1 MVANFARQL
10 DPRPLAPPRT
20 LPGDELLD
28 PKAAGFSLG
37 MGRSKS
43 FPFPQYRASDPY
55 RTVFFDVGEGPQ
67 TVVMI
72 HGLGANATH
81 FEPVAREMA
90 RNHRIIGIDLV
101 GCGWSEKPDIPY
113 NVNLLRDHLL
123 DFLDRRGVGRCNLV
137 GHSMGGAVCLAAA
150 LKRPGQFDS
159 LALICAAGVAPLPAW
174 MRTSARYALRRQL
187 LLPLLVMGHTF
198 IIKNIFVTTARNNE
212 NVRWFKK
219 SFARD
224 ALHMPNFRQW
234 VRVCET
240 LCKDLAQRDFSD
252 QLQHLHMP
260 VLAVWGDHDK
270 LTAVPSVMRSLDS
283 IRQIR
288 TVMLKDCGHM
298 PMIEYPEQTTWHLER
313 FLGTPP

>member
-1 MVANFARQL
+1 MVANFAKQL

-28 PKAAGFSLG
+28 AKAAGFSLG
-37 MGRSKS
+37 MGRSRS
-43 FPFPQYRASDPY
+43 FPFPQYRAKDPY
-55 RTVFFDVGEGPQ
+55 RTVFFDVGEGPK

-90 RNHRIIGIDLV
+90 RNHRVIGIDLV
-101 GCGWSEKPDIPY
+101 GCGWSNKPDVPY
-113 NVNLLRDHLL
+113 SVNLLRDHLL

-137 GHSMGGAVCLAAA
+137 GHSMGGAVCLSAA

-212 NVRWFKK
+212 NVAWFKR

-240 LCKDLAQRDFSD
+240 LCKDLALHDYAD

-260 VLAVWGDHDK
+260 VLALWGDHDK
-270 LTAVPSVMRSLDS
+270 LTAVPSVMRSLDN

-313 FLGTPP
+313 FLSTPP